1 MIEIFTSKREVQ
13 CWWGSM
19 QIRDGMIH
27 PLFVG
32 GNTLH
37 ITKIGLSVEL
47 IINVTITLQYKY
59 IKYL

>member
-1 MIEIFTSKREVQ
+1 
-13 CWWGSM
+13 M